1 MGRKQSLDILCDLWC
16 QRLRAVMVSGDNLS

>member
-1 MGRKQSLDILCDLWC
+1 MGRKQSLDILCDLWR